1 MSPNTTGH
9 WRTLKPNQIGE
20 GQFGEPIY
28 GKTWVDRVETKK
40 TEETES
46 PKSTSSIEAAVEKKL
61 SGYKAKSK
69 KDLEDMKLWFRWRET
84 GSEED
89 LEKLLDHF
97 QGAVGAEVKRWYSAP
112 VPTSALFATAN
123 RNLLTALDRF
133 DPNNE
138 KGATLNTFVNYYVKK
153 VSDTVYKYQN
163 VGRIPQNRIGK
174 ISKYKE
180 AVEILRGELDR
191 EPSLQAVADELGWS
205 LAETER
211 MKAEIRR
218 DLIASKN
225 LNADTMEG
233 LASDQGEEAIAI
245 RMIYNDLDEIE
256 KGVLEHTLAIH
267 DKEEL
272 TAGQIAKKLKISRSK
287 VSRIRSKIDD
297 MLRERGI

>member
-1 MSPNTTGH
+1 MPPASTGH

-28 GKTWVDRVETKK
+28 GKTWVDRIEKTK
-40 TEETES
+40 TEDKKDSKSKES
-46 PKSTSSIEAAVEKKL
+46 VSAIVAKKL
-61 SGYKAKSK
+61 ENYKAKSP

-89 LEKLLDHF
+89 LEALLDHF
-97 QGAVGAEVKRWYSAP
+97 QGAVGNEVKRWYSAP

-123 RNLLTALDRF
+123 RNLLTALERF
-133 DPNNE
+133 DPKNE

-163 VGRIPQNRIGK
+163 VGRIPQNRISK
-174 ISKYKE
+174 IARYQE
-180 AVEILRGELDR
+180 ALEILRGELGR
-191 EPSLQAVADELGWS
+191 EPSLQAVSEELGWS

-211 MKAEIRR
+211 MKSEIRR

-225 LNADTMEG
+225 LNTDTMEG
-233 LASDQGEEAIAI
+233 INSDQGEEAIAI
-245 RMIYNDLDEIE
+245 RIIYNDLDEIE
-256 KGVLEHTLAIH
+256 KSVLEHTLAIH

-272 TAGQIAKKLKISRSK
+272 TAGQIAKKLNISRSK
-287 VSRIRSKIDD
+287 VSRIRGKIDE